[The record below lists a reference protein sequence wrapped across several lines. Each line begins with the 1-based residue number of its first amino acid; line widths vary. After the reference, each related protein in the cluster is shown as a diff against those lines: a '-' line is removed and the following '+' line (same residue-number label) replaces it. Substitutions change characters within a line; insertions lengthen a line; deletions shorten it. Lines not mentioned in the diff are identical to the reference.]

1 MCARVWDHPQEPGK
15 STREERFSLL
25 HQPSAVSSSSGRG
38 EPRRAP
44 PPPVWTFGWIE
55 LGHHH
60 QGSGNITEEEAE
72 GIQEPEGRR
81 SIVKDAFQGG
91 CDVAVTFR
99 NLQQLWLPAK
109 QLPGLKFN
117 VGDSES
123 LSKNIRTQ
131 GRWLPRSVIHVFY
144 TPGSSLPIRELV
156 P

>member
-1 MCARVWDHPQEPGK
+1 M
-15 STREERFSLL
+15 
-25 HQPSAVSSSSGRG
+25 
-38 EPRRAP
+38 
-44 PPPVWTFGWIE
+44 
-55 LGHHH
+55 
-60 QGSGNITEEEAE
+60 
-72 GIQEPEGRR
+72 
-81 SIVKDAFQGG
+81 KDAFQGG

-99 NLQQLWLPAK
+99 DLQQLRLPAK

-131 GRWLPRSVIHVFY
+131 GRWLPRSTIHVFH